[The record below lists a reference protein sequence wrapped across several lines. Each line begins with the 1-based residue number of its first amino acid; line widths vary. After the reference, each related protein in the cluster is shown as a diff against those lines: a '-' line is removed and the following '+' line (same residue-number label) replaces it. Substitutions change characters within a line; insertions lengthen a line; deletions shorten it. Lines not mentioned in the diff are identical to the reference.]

1 MANYGGN
8 SFPRQSAEVHAER
21 LNIWNYIDHSKLIG
35 VALLPSETYPVGYK
49 FHIGE
54 AVQRSTDGTAPK
66 VGTTATAPEGLL
78 RADVTMAEGGCTL
91 TIVRSGSIRASLMP
105 VALTEAQ
112 KAALP
117 STIDLDYEPIETVS
131 NS

>member
-21 LNIWNYIDHSKLIG
+21 LNIWNYIDHSLNIG
-35 VALLPSETYPVGYK
+35 VALLPSTTYPVGYK
-49 FHIGE
+49 FHIGT
-54 AVQRSTDGTAPK
+54 AVQRSTDGTGPK
-66 VGTTATAPEGLL
+66 IGSAATAPEGLL
-78 RADVTMAEGGCTL
+78 RADVTMSEGGCTL

-105 VALTEAQ
+105 VALSETQ